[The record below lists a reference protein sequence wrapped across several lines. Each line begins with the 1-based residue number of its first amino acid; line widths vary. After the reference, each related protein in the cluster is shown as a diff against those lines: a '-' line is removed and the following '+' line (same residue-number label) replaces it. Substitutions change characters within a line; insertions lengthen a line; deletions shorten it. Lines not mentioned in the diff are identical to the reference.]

1 MCLAGTLRAWDLSRS
16 DKIMLKIAELKV
28 SYGTLEVLHGIT
40 FHVNP
45 GEIVAVLGSNGAGKS
60 TAISAI
66 SGIQPAKSGRVEFSG
81 NDITGKPADAIVKAG
96 LAQVPEGRRIF
107 PGLTVLENLDLGAY
121 LVSDKKQKRVSLEKV
136 MDIFPKLKERRNQKG
151 GTLSGGEQQM
161 LAIARGLMGSPK
173 MLLLDEPSLGL
184 APIIVEKIFEVIQN
198 IRQSGTTVLLVE
210 QNAQRS
216 LEIADRGYILETG
229 NIVLEDTGR
238 ALLNNESV
246 KASYLGA

>member
-1 MCLAGTLRAWDLSRS
+1 
-16 DKIMLKIAELKV
+16 MLKVTDLKV
-28 SYGTLEVLHGIT
+28 SYGSPEVLHGIS
-40 FHVNP
+40 FQVSP

-60 TAISAI
+60 TAISAV
-66 SGIQPAKSGRVEFSG
+66 SGILPVRGGKIEFSG
-81 NDITGKPADAIVKAG
+81 QDITGRPADDIVGMG
-96 LAQVPEGRRIF
+96 LVQVPEGRRIF

-121 LVSDKKQKRVSLEKV
+121 LVSNKKKKQGSLDKV
-136 MDIFPKLKERRNQKG
+136 LDIFPKLRERKGQKG

-161 LAIARGLMGSPK
+161 LAIARGLMASPK

-184 APIIVEKIFEVIQN
+184 APIIVDRIFQVIQD
-198 IRQSGTTVLLVE
+198 IRKGGTTILLVE